1 MALMNF
7 DRNNLLSKK
16 DNSIFKDFF
25 NDEFFKRFKEFDSYP
40 KININEEEN
49 KYTMEVASPGFD
61 KEDFELSLDN
71 GYLMISGVTQ
81 REEENQDDDKNYSK
95 KEFSYKSFKKSFKLP
110 EDVIEDEIDAKYKN
124 GVLKI
129 EMKKD
134 ENLQSDNKKIEI
146 T

>member
-1 MALMNF
+1 MALVNF
-7 DRNNLLSKK
+7 DRNDLLSKE

-25 NDEFFKRFKEFDSYP
+25 NDEFLRKFEEFDSYP
-40 KININEEEN
+40 KINVNEDKD

-61 KEDFELSLDN
+61 KEDFDLSLEN
-71 GYLMISGVTQ
+71 GFLIISGVSKY
-81 REEENQDDDKNYSK
+81 EEENEDEDKTYSK

-110 EDVIEDEIDAKYKN
+110 EDVIENNINAEYNN

-129 EMKKD
+129 DMKKD
-134 ENLQSDNKKIEI
+134 EELKTNNKQIEI